1 MSLTLLPAVDVRDGK
16 AVRLRQG
23 ESGSETDYGSPLEA
37 ARTWAEAGAEW
48 IHLVDLDAAF
58 GTGNNRAQ
66 LREIVHELGDKV
78 NIEMSGGVR
87 DDDSLSAALE
97 AGAARVN
104 IGTAA
109 LENPEW
115 TASVIKRYGD
125 RVAIGLDV
133 RGHTLAARGWVK
145 EGGDLFETMKFLD
158 SVGCSRYV
166 VTDVARD
173 GMMSGPNIDLLREVA
188 ERTDNHAVKLGVFV
202 DEALDFLDS
211 HGLPLEAVAVSCG
224 PGSYTGLRIGV
235 SMAKGICYGRGV
247 KLIAVPTL
255 DLMAVPVLLG
265 EHPEQEDALIVPMLD
280 ARRMEVYA
288 EVLDRSLKVVRPI
301 QADIVDAETYKE
313 YLDGH
318 HVYFFGNGAAKCMET
333 INHPHAHL
341 VEGIEPLAKNMA
353 PLAEKRFVEGKF
365 EDVAYFVPF
374 YLKDFV
380 AKMPKKLI

>member
-1 MSLTLLPAVDVRDGK
+1 MRIFATYLRIYFLIMSCIL
-16 AVRLRQG
+16 
-23 ESGSETDYGSPLEA
+23 
-37 ARTWAEAGAEW
+37 
-48 IHLVDLDAAF
+48 
-58 GTGNNRAQ
+58 
-66 LREIVHELGDKV
+66 
-78 NIEMSGGVR
+78 NIETSTDVF
-87 DDDSLSAALE
+87 S
-97 AGAARVN
+97 
-104 IGTAA
+104 
-109 LENPEW
+109 
-115 TASVIKRYGD
+115 
-125 RVAIGLDV
+125 VAISDSGQV
-133 RGHTLAARGWVK
+133 IFNK
-145 EGGDLFETMKFLD
+145 EDH
-158 SVGCSRYV
+158 
-166 VTDVARD
+166 
-173 GMMSGPNIDLLREVA
+173 SGP
-188 ERTDNHAVKLGVFV
+188 NHAVKLGVYV

-255 DLMAVPVLLG
+255 ELMAVPVLLG
-265 EHPEQEDALIVPMLD
+265 EHPEEEDALIVPMLD

-288 EVLDRSLKVVRPI
+288 EVLDRALKVVRPI
-301 QADIVDAETYKE
+301 QADIVDADTYKE
-313 YLDGH
+313 YLDQH

-333 INHPHAHL
+333 INHPNAHL

>member
-1 MSLTLLPAVDVRDGK
+1 MRIFATYLRIYFLIMSCIL
-16 AVRLRQG
+16 
-23 ESGSETDYGSPLEA
+23 
-37 ARTWAEAGAEW
+37 
-48 IHLVDLDAAF
+48 
-58 GTGNNRAQ
+58 
-66 LREIVHELGDKV
+66 
-78 NIEMSGGVR
+78 NIETSTDVC
-87 DDDSLSAALE
+87 S
-97 AGAARVN
+97 
-104 IGTAA
+104 
-109 LENPEW
+109 
-115 TASVIKRYGD
+115 
-125 RVAIGLDV
+125 VAISDSGQV
-133 RGHTLAARGWVK
+133 IFNK
-145 EGGDLFETMKFLD
+145 EDH
-158 SVGCSRYV
+158 
-166 VTDVARD
+166 
-173 GMMSGPNIDLLREVA
+173 SGP
-188 ERTDNHAVKLGVFV
+188 NHAVKLGVYV

-255 DLMAVPVLLG
+255 ELMAVPVLLG
-265 EHPEQEDALIVPMLD
+265 EHPEQDDALIVPMLD

-301 QADIVDAETYKE
+301 QADIVDADTYKE
-313 YLDGH
+313 YLDEH